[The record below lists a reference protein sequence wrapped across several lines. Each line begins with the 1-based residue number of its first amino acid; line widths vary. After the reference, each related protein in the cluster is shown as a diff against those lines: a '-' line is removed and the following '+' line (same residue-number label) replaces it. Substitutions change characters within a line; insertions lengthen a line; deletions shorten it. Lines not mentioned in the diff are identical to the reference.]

1 MTRGW
6 YNRSLKLSIQGTIG
20 ISKQETKTD
29 DHPKIPSISH
39 SSPPKSLT
47 PLPIPASAMPSLKG
61 LLNVKSIASI
71 SSAAASKLKFFP
83 KTATRM
89 VKAVLHSG
97 KSRKLNASNDDAN
110 NESTNCLRSGVYQFF
125 KSPVLHEDN
134 NGHKYQF
141 FECAAPKG
149 CKHKAKGTT

>member
-1 MTRGW
+1 MTCGW

-20 ISKQETKTD
+20 ISKQETY
-29 DHPKIPSISH
+29 HA
-39 SSPPKSLT
+39 SPGQEAIL
-47 PLPIPASAMPSLKG
+47 G
-61 LLNVKSIASI
+61 LLNAKSIASI
-71 SSAAASKLKFFP
+71 SSAASSKLKGFA